1 MILMNAIQ
9 TGKKTLKEK
18 IYAFVCIYSNGYKT
32 DFSKISL
39 LEYKSS
45 ACYKSY
51 RPLYNDLEIW

>member
-18 IYAFVCIYSNGYKT
+18 IYACVCIYSNGYKT
-32 DFSKISL
+32 DFSKISS

-45 ACYKSY
+45 TGYKS
-51 RPLYNDLEIW
+51 